1 MFNHNALNSARTHH
15 PHGLSFTS
23 IFHRCKSMKEFK
35 QTHTQLIVRG
45 LPHPPPSLRPTIS
58 FSSLDPF
65 GDIDYALL
73 LLLQPSTPPL
83 LFLFNTVIRG
93 LARSCHR
100 SKSVSSSLLVFER
113 MGELNLSPNSFTFT
127 FLFQVCSNFVYF
139 DLGRLMHCVVIKN
152 SFVNDVFVRNSMIRF
167 YSVSSELGDARGVF
181 DESPVRDV
189 VSWNSMING
198 YLGHG
203 DVSEAL
209 ELFGKMPN
217 RNDVSWNSLLGGFVK
232 FGCVGDAYRLFVA
245 MPQRNLVSWV
255 LMISGYAQ
263 NGQPKEA
270 LELFREMQLMDQEWT
285 PNSAILVSVLSAC
298 SQLGALDHGN
308 WVHTHIKKKHVNMDS
323 ILSAAL
329 IDMYAKCGSIDFAMQ
344 VFSSSGKKDVSVYTA
359 AISGLATNG
368 RSREALQLFEKMKV
382 QGISPDGISYIAVL
396 CACSQMGCIE
406 EGFKYFASM
415 SSIDGIRPELDH
427 YACMVDLLGRAGML
441 EEAENFVASMPIMP
455 DAVIWGA
462 LLGACRVHGNTEM
475 GQRIGNI
482 LIASD
487 QNNDG
492 RYILLSNIYAE
503 SMKGKDAEEVRKA
516 MRSRKLKRIP
526 GCSLI
531 EVDGIFHEFFAGD
544 RLHEKK
550 EEIYLKWEAI
560 VKQIKNFGYKEETRG
575 VVFDVE
581 EEEKETIIGYHS
593 EKLAVAFGILCTKPG
608 SMLRIVKNIRICN
621 DCHSAIKLVSKVFK
635 RKISVR
641 DRKLFHHF
649 ENGSCSCKDYW

>member
-1 MFNHNALNSARTHH
+1 MAYPSPQSSTEACPTH
-15 PHGLSFTS
+15 PRL
-23 IFHRCKSMKEFK
+23 
-35 QTHTQLIVRG
+35 
-45 LPHPPPSLRPTIS
+45 LRPTIS

-73 LLLQPSTPPL
+73 LLLQPSNPPL

-113 MGELNLSPNSFTFT
+113 MGELNLSPNSFAFT
-127 FLFQVCSNFVYF
+127 FLFQVCSKIVNF

-181 DESPVRDV
+181 DESPARDV
-189 VSWNSMING
+189 VSWNG

-232 FGCVGDAYRLFVA
+232 FGCVGDPYRLFVV
-245 MPQRNLVSWV
+245 MPRRNLVSWV

-270 LELFREMQLMDQEWT
+270 LELFREMQLMDQEWM

-298 SQLGALDHGN
+298 SH
-308 WVHTHIKKKHVNMDS
+308 
-323 ILSAAL
+323 
-329 IDMYAKCGSIDFAMQ
+329 IDFAMQ

-368 RSREALQLFEKMKV
+368 RSREALQLFEKMIV
-382 QGISPDGISYIAVL
+382 QGISPD
-396 CACSQMGCIE
+396 
-406 EGFKYFASM
+406 
-415 SSIDGIRPELDH
+415 ELDH

-475 GQRIGNI
+475 GERIGNI

-531 EVDGIFHEFFAGD
+531 EVDGIVHEFFAGD

-608 SMLRIVKNIRICN
+608 SMLRIVKNICICN
-621 DCHSAIKLVSKVFK
+621 DFHSAIKLVSKVFK

-649 ENGSCSCKDYW
+649 ENGSCSCKDYGEQVMEIFLGRNSIEGKISSGRKKNLMKNDTSVHKILFQRCLEGISVRDEKQFHHFEDG